1 MSAMLPGMLICVAV
15 ALVLLLITHLL
26 GRGNGELISPAF
38 FSGLIVAAIFVVVNV
53 NIGLDNNKQA
63 IEHNR
68 KLGTENIMQKYD
80 VKDVLWTSPQTKV
93 SPNLKPDYNNTKRE
107 LVVETN
113 DDKKYIF
120 LYSLD
125 QKTFEPTLEDMAVP
139 SGSNEASNVSA
150 KSLLK
155 K

>member
-1 MSAMLPGMLICVAV
+1 MSAILPGIIICVAV
-15 ALVLLLITHLL
+15 AIVLLLVAHVL
-26 GRGNGELISPAF
+26 GRGNEELITPAF
-38 FSGLIVAAIFVVVNV
+38 VVGLVVAAICVVVNV
-53 NIGLDNNKQA
+53 NNGMDNNKQA
-63 IEHNR
+63 VEHNR
-68 KLGTENIMQKYD
+68 TAGTENIMQKYD
-80 VKDVLWTSPQTKV
+80 VKDVLWASPQTKV
-93 SPNLKPDYNNTKRE
+93 SPNLKPDYNNTNRE

-120 LYSLD
+120 LYSID

-139 SGSNEASNVSA
+139 SGGSEANNVSA